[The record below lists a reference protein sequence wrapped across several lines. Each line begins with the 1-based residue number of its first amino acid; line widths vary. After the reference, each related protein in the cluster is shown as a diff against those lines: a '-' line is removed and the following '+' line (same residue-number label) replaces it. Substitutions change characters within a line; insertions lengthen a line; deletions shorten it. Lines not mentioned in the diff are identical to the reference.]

1 MCPDG
6 SDTKLRK
13 EMRKQPLVLTT
24 RSERGV
30 QSGIGAINCVIPN
43 RARLPIPPPIAT
55 KEYFLMETPIQN
67 VRGKLARHSEVSLDS
82 CQLKSKSRC
91 HGPRGTAALRALTF
105 VSSCFLHRPG
115 IE

>member
-24 RSERGV
+24 RSERGG

-43 RARLPIPPPIAT
+43 RARLPTPPPIAT

-67 VRGKLARHSEVSLDS
+67 VRGKLAHHSEVSRDR
-82 CQLKSKSRC
+82 CQLKSKWLSSVLSLSF
-91 HGPRGTAALRALTF
+91 LRVPCIGL
-105 VSSCFLHRPG
+105 
-115 IE
+115 